1 MGIRLQKAIFHNRAP
16 FEHLELDFQDSNIS
30 VLSGING
37 RGKTT
42 ILSHIVDA
50 FYEMAKKGF
59 HNEFENKANKFY
71 RVSSPYLNFSQS
83 KASFVYFRFDIDGT
97 IIDYLDVRNICT
109 ETEYNEAIKIDNKI
123 MFSAF
128 ENNLKRT
135 RCVKHVS
142 ILDEISE
149 KIFSNNIMTYFPSY
163 RYEQPNYLNEPY
175 KINMN
180 FKLDMEFNGYLPNPI
195 EVVSDLPNIANWIL
209 DVVLDNR
216 LYEKDLN
223 TEKMIM
229 QLQKVISFILSSKF
243 NKTVRFGIG
252 ERQEGIARIQ
262 ILDVTNEKTLYP
274 SVFGLS
280 SGEAALL
287 CIFGELLKQSDKI
300 FKKCENVTG
309 IVLIDEADKHLHIK
323 LQKEVLP
330 KLFTLFPNIQFII
343 SSHSP
348 FLNMGLADENT
359 LKTTIFDLDHDGIS
373 TNAESNDLYQ
383 EVYSMMIDKNNQYAQ
398 AYKELKFKVDASSK
412 TLIITEGKTDARH
425 IQNAFN
431 RLKLDVLD
439 ADFIDVDNIENGD
452 RTLFNRLKD
461 FSILKRP
468 NKIIGIFDRDKDDI
482 LRDLNDGIDEY
493 KFFGNNVYVF
503 AIPLVNKNE
512 YGDKI
517 SIEHYY
523 QKKDLLKPD
532 SNKRRLFLGDEFYDS
547 GNSKDGNY
555 QTKISQIQNKIKVNG
570 IIDEKVY
577 KKTDLEMKI
586 NIALTKNDFSKLVSD
601 SEYSKD
607 FDFSNFQKI
616 YDILK
621 KIIEKVE

>member
-59 HNEFENKANKFY
+59 QNEFENKANKFY
-71 RVSSPYLNFSQS
+71 RVSSSYLNFSPS
-83 KASFVYFRFDIDGT
+83 KASFVYFRFDITGT

-128 ENNLKRT
+128 ESKLKRT

-175 KINMN
+175 KINLN

-262 ILDVTNEKTLYP
+262 ILDTTNNNTLYP

-383 EVYSMMIDKNNQYAQ
+383 EVYSMMIDKNIHYAQ
-398 AYKELKFKVDASSK
+398 AYKELKSKVDASSK
-412 TLIITEGKTDARH
+412 TLIITEGKTDAKH
-425 IQNAFN
+425 IKNAFS
-431 RLKLDVLD
+431 RLGLDALE
-439 ADFIDVDNIENGD
+439 ADFIDIENVENGD

-493 KFFGNNVYVF
+493 KSFGNNVYAF

>member
-493 KFFGNNVYVF
+493 KFFGNNVYAF

>member
-59 HNEFENKANKFY
+59 QNEFENKANKFY
-71 RVSSPYLNFSQS
+71 RVSSPYLNFSSS

-128 ENNLKRT
+128 ENKLKRT

-175 KINMN
+175 KININ

-216 LYEKDLN
+216 IYEKDLN

-252 ERQEGIARIQ
+252 VRQEGIARIQ
-262 ILDVTNEKTLYP
+262 ILDNTNNNTLYP

-383 EVYSMMIDKNNQYAQ
+383 EVYSMMIDKNIHYAQ
-398 AYKELKFKVDASSK
+398 AYKELKSKVDASSK
-412 TLIITEGKTDARH
+412 TLIITEGKTDAKH
-425 IQNAFN
+425 IKNAFS
-431 RLKLDVLD
+431 RLGLDALE
-439 ADFIDVDNIENGD
+439 ADFIDIENVENGD

-493 KFFGNNVYVF
+493 KSFGNNVYAF

-601 SEYSKD
+601 FEYSKD
-607 FDFSNFQKI
+607 FDFSDFQKI

>member
-59 HNEFENKANKFY
+59 QNEFENKANKFY
-71 RVSSPYLNFSQS
+71 RVSSPYLNFSSS

-128 ENNLKRT
+128 ENKLKRT

-175 KINMN
+175 KININ

-216 LYEKDLN
+216 IYEKDLN

-252 ERQEGIARIQ
+252 VRQEGIARIQ
-262 ILDVTNEKTLYP
+262 ILDNTNNNTLYP

-383 EVYSMMIDKNNQYAQ
+383 EVYSMMIDKNIHYAQ
-398 AYKELKFKVDASSK
+398 AYKELKSKVDASSK
-412 TLIITEGKTDARH
+412 TLIITEGKTDAKH
-425 IQNAFN
+425 IKNAFS
-431 RLKLDVLD
+431 RLGLDALE
-439 ADFIDVDNIENGD
+439 ADFIDIENVENGD

-482 LRDLNDGIDEY
+482 LRDLIDGIDEY
-493 KFFGNNVYVF
+493 KSFGNNVYAF

-601 SEYSKD
+601 FEYSKD
-607 FDFSNFQKI
+607 FDFSDFQKI

>member
-59 HNEFENKANKFY
+59 QNEFENKANKFY
-71 RVSSPYLNFSQS
+71 RVSSPYLNFSSS

-128 ENNLKRT
+128 ENKLKRT

-175 KINMN
+175 KININ

-216 LYEKDLN
+216 IYENDLN

-252 ERQEGIARIQ
+252 VRQEGIARIQ
-262 ILDVTNEKTLYP
+262 ILDNTNNNTLYP

-383 EVYSMMIDKNNQYAQ
+383 EVYSMMIDKNIHYAQ
-398 AYKELKFKVDASSK
+398 AYKELKSKVDASSK
-412 TLIITEGKTDARH
+412 TLIITEGKTDAKH
-425 IQNAFN
+425 IKNAFS
-431 RLKLDVLD
+431 RLGLDALE
-439 ADFIDVDNIENGD
+439 ADFIDIENVENGD

-493 KFFGNNVYVF
+493 KSFGNNVYAF

-601 SEYSKD
+601 FEYSKD
-607 FDFSNFQKI
+607 FDFSDFQKI

>member
-59 HNEFENKANKFY
+59 QNEFENKANKFY
-71 RVSSPYLNFSQS
+71 RVSSPYLNFSSS

-128 ENNLKRT
+128 ENKLKRI

-175 KINMN
+175 KININ

-252 ERQEGIARIQ
+252 VRQEGIARIQ
-262 ILDVTNEKTLYP
+262 ILDNTNNNTLYP

-383 EVYSMMIDKNNQYAQ
+383 EVYSMMIDKNIHYAQ
-398 AYKELKFKVDASSK
+398 AYKELKSKVDASSK
-412 TLIITEGKTDARH
+412 TLIITEGKTDAKH
-425 IQNAFN
+425 IKNAFS
-431 RLKLDVLD
+431 RLGLDALE
-439 ADFIDVDNIENGD
+439 ADFIDIENVENGD

-493 KFFGNNVYVF
+493 KSFGNNVYAF

-601 SEYSKD
+601 FEYSKD
-607 FDFSNFQKI
+607 FDFSDFQKI

>member
-50 FYEMAKKGF
+50 FYEMAKRGF
-59 HNEFENKANKFY
+59 QNEFENKANKFY
-71 RVSSPYLNFSQS
+71 RVSSPYLNFSPS

-128 ENNLKRT
+128 ENKLKRT

-175 KINMN
+175 KINLN
-180 FKLDMEFNGYLPNPI
+180 FKLDMEFNGYLPNSI

-262 ILDVTNEKTLYP
+262 ILDNTNNNTLYP

-383 EVYSMMIDKNNQYAQ
+383 EVYSMMIDKNIHYAH
-398 AYKELKFKVDASSK
+398 AYKELKSKVDASSK
-412 TLIITEGKTDARH
+412 TLIITEGKTDAKH
-425 IQNAFN
+425 IKNAFS
-431 RLKLDVLD
+431 RLGLDALE
-439 ADFIDVDNIENGD
+439 ADFIDIENVENGD

-493 KFFGNNVYVF
+493 KSFGNNVYAF

>member
-59 HNEFENKANKFY
+59 QNEFENKANKFY
-71 RVSSPYLNFSQS
+71 RVSSPYLNFSSS

-128 ENNLKRT
+128 ENKLKRT

-175 KINMN
+175 KININ

-252 ERQEGIARIQ
+252 VRQEGIARIQ
-262 ILDVTNEKTLYP
+262 ILDNTNNNTLYP

-383 EVYSMMIDKNNQYAQ
+383 EVYSMMIDKNIHYAQ
-398 AYKELKFKVDASSK
+398 AYKELKSKVDASSK
-412 TLIITEGKTDARH
+412 TLIITEGKTDAKH
-425 IQNAFN
+425 IKNAFS
-431 RLKLDVLD
+431 RLGLDALE
-439 ADFIDVDNIENGD
+439 ADFIDIENVENGD

-493 KFFGNNVYVF
+493 KSFGNNVYAF

-601 SEYSKD
+601 FEYSKD
-607 FDFSNFQKI
+607 FDFSDFQKI

>member
-1 MGIRLQKAIFHNRAP
+1 MGIRLQKAIFRNRAP
-16 FEHLELDFQDSNIS
+16 FEHLELDFQDSNIL

-59 HNEFENKANKFY
+59 QNEFENKANKFY
-71 RVSSPYLNFSQS
+71 RVSSPYLNLDSS
-83 KASFVYFRFDIDGT
+83 KASFVYFRFDIDGD

-109 ETEYNEAIKIDNKI
+109 ETEYNEAVKIDNKI
-123 MFSAF
+123 LFSAF
-128 ENNLKRT
+128 ENKLKRT

-142 ILDEISE
+142 ISNEIAE
-149 KIFSNNIMTYFPSY
+149 KIFSNNVITYFPAY
-163 RYEQPNYLNEPY
+163 RYEQPNYLNDPY
-175 KINMN
+175 KIDLN
-180 FKLDMEFNGYLPNPI
+180 FKLDMEFNGYLPNLI
-195 EVVSDLPNIANWIL
+195 EVRSDLPNIANWIL
-209 DVVLDNR
+209 DIVLDSQ
-216 LYEKDLN
+216 LYKSDTYTAN
-223 TEKMIM
+223 MIT
-229 QLQKVISFILSSKF
+229 QLQKVISVILSSKF
-243 NKTVRFGIG
+243 NKAVRFGIG

-262 ILDVTNEKTLYP
+262 ILDITNNNTLYP

-300 FKKCENVTG
+300 YKNYENVTG
-309 IVLIDEADKHLHIK
+309 VVLIDEADKHLHIK

-343 SSHSP
+343 ASHSP
-348 FLNMGLADENT
+348 FLNMGLAEENT
-359 LKTTIFDLDHDGIS
+359 LKTTIFDLDNDGIS
-373 TNAESNDLYQ
+373 TNAENNELYQ
-383 EVYSMMIDKNNQYAQ
+383 EVYSMMIDKNNQYAK
-398 AYKELKFKVDASSK
+398 AYKELKSKVNTASR
-412 TLIITEGKTDARH
+412 TLIITEGKTDAKH
-425 IQNAFN
+425 IQNAFS
-431 RLKLDVLD
+431 RLNLDILD
-439 ADFIDVDNIENGD
+439 ADFIDVENIENGD

-461 FSILKRP
+461 FSIIKRP

-493 KFFGNNVYVF
+493 KAFGNNVYAF

-517 SIEHYY
+517 SIEQYY

-577 KKTDLEMKI
+577 KKTDLEMKT

-601 SEYSKD
+601 PEYSKD